1 MKNISGTFIRIAVLF
16 GLIGMALGLIMAI
29 SGDHTQRPAHAH
41 INLIGWASMM
51 LFGLFYRSHPEAGR
65 SRLAAAHLWSS
76 GIGVVV
82 MNAGLIALYGGHP
95 GAEPAAAI
103 GSILVILGMI
113 LFALVAFR
121 TTGPAGDR

>member
-1 MKNISGTFIRIAVLF
+1 
-16 GLIGMALGLIMAI
+16 
-29 SGDHTQRPAHAH
+29 
-41 INLIGWASMM
+41 
-51 LFGLFYRSHPEAGR
+51 
-65 SRLAAAHLWSS
+65 
-76 GIGVVV
+76 

-121 TTGPAGDR
+121 TTGPASDH

>member
-1 MKNISGTFIRIAVLF
+1 MNRDTCAGISAGTASVEKYIGLTPASSANRSNFTNHNREKLRAAV
-16 GLIGMALGLIMAI
+16 
-29 SGDHTQRPAHAH
+29 
-41 INLIGWASMM
+41 
-51 LFGLFYRSHPEAGR
+51 
-65 SRLAAAHLWSS
+65 AAHLWSS

-121 TTGPAGDR
+121 TTGPASDH